1 MAAVRSCKRSFSHFD
16 RVMMATEV
24 ARRLG
29 SPAMARRFLR
39 WRYPR
44 AQTEA
49 RVCRIL
55 ADSAETSIQAP
66 YLPFFAAHKLLN
78 F

>member
-1 MAAVRSCKRSFSHFD
+1 VNNLSFSHFD

-39 WRYPR
+39 WRYP
-44 AQTEA
+44 EPEF
-49 RVCRIL
+49 VKSWRIR
-55 ADSAETSIQAP
+55 QK
-66 YLPFFAAHKLLN
+66 LPGAVPALLCGA
-78 F
+78 